1 MSAHNAGRYLN
12 QCLKSLIRQT
22 FRDFE
27 CIVVDDGSTDNTAH
41 ILRDHM
47 RADERVRV
55 LWNTIP
61 QGLTPNLNRAIREA
75 AGPFLARM
83 DADDVARP
91 DRFAKQVA
99 FLERHPECVAVGG
112 QVVFVDEDGDLLCE
126 FSVPCEHEQIE
137 ERLWRGDSLALVHP
151 CVMMRTDAV
160 RAVGSYRAKAGASED
175 LDLYLRLAEKGRLAN
190 LPDCLLE
197 VRRHPDSVTAVG
209 SAESERSRKLAI
221 LYEAA
226 ERRGLVGRRIELGEF
241 PVVRSRAAW
250 HAEWAFR
257 IWKRGGNLRVA
268 RKHLWRALRSNPF
281 ARPVWRAFVC
291 VLLRS
296 KPVPTALSR
305 QTV

>member
-1 MSAHNAGRYLN
+1 MSAHNAGRYLA
-12 QCLKSLIRQT
+12 QCLESLVRQT

-27 CIVVDDGSTDNTAH
+27 CIVVDDGSTDNTAD

-55 LWNTIP
+55 LRNAIP
-61 QGLTPNLNRAIREA
+61 QGLTPNLNRAIREV
-75 AGPFLARM
+75 AGSFLARM

-91 DRFAKQVA
+91 ERFAKQVA

-112 QVVFVDEDGDLLCE
+112 QVVFVDEDGDQLCE

-137 ERLWRGDSLALVHP
+137 ERLWCGDSLALVHP

-160 RAVGSYRAKAGASED
+160 RVVGGYREKAGASED

-197 VRRHPDSVTAVG
+197 FRRHPDSVTAVG
-209 SAESERSRKLAI
+209 SAERERSRKLAI

-226 ERRGLVGRRIELGEF
+226 ERRGLVGRRIELREF
-241 PVVRSRAAW
+241 PVARSRAAW

-281 ARPVWRAFVC
+281 ARSVWRAFIC

-296 KPVPTALSR
+296 KPVRSASIH
-305 QTV
+305 